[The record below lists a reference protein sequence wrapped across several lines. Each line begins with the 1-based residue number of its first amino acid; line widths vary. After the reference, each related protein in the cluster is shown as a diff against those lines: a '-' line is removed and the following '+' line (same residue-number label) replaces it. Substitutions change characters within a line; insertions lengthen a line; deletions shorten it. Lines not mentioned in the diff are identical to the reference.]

1 MTRTTFPL
9 LAISS
14 VALLMGMAQA
24 RTRPRYGD
32 TLRVDTQTVAMS
44 GDYTPEVLVGPVF
57 ETLVTVDGNGHL
69 QPGLAS
75 SWTSSSDERRW
86 EFTLRPGVRFHDDE
100 LCDSPAMASS
110 LAQIP
115 GFPWQVHATARG
127 LVIESDTPQPDL
139 PALLSLPRYAI
150 FAMTTDG
157 HAVGTGPFSI
167 ENRTGSSFSLKAN
180 DDYWGGRPFVD
191 SIQLLTSRSM
201 RDQASDL
208 SFDRADVVELAPE
221 QLRRAQQDRL
231 RLDVS
236 RPSETIF
243 LVFDSAKPQLNDVR
257 LRQAISLAID
267 RAAIRNVIFQHQ
279 GEIASGLLPNWLSG
293 YEFLFPADQDVAKA
307 RQLRALVGQI
317 PTITIG
323 YDDGDP
329 IGRLIAE
336 RIALN
341 AHDTGLNMQA
351 VAGTGDL
358 RLRHIGLPSLNPE
371 AALSGVIDRLN
382 LAAAGPMSD
391 TESLYNAER
400 AALQTYS
407 AIPLVHLP
415 RVVTMKDRVRDWSA
429 TPDGHWHLD
438 QVWIA
443 PRNARVE
450 GRP

>member
-1 MTRTTFPL
+1 MKRSTFPL

-14 VALLMGMAQA
+14 VALLVGTAQA

-32 TLRVDTQTVAMS
+32 TLRVDTQTIAMS
-44 GDYTPEVLVGPVF
+44 GDYTPEVLVGLVF
-57 ETLVTVDGNGHL
+57 ETLVTEDANGRL

-75 SWTSSSDERRW
+75 SWASTNNGRRW
-86 EFTLRPGVRFHDDE
+86 EFTLRPGVRFQNDE

-115 GFPWQVHATARG
+115 GFPWQVRATARG

-150 FAMTTDG
+150 FAMTADG
-157 HAVGTGPFSI
+157 RAVGTGPFSI

-180 DDYWGGRPFVD
+180 DNYWGGRPFVD
-191 SIQLLTSRSM
+191 SVQMLTSRSM
-201 RDQASDL
+201 RDQATDL

-231 RLDVS
+231 RLEVS

-243 LVFDSAKPQLNDVR
+243 LVFDSAKPELSDVR

-293 YEFLFPADQDVAKA
+293 YEFLFPADQDLSRA
-307 RQLRALVGQI
+307 RQLRADIGQV

-323 YDDGDP
+323 YDSGDP
-329 IGRLIAE
+329 ISRLIAE

-341 AHDTGLNMQA
+341 AHDIGLNMQA
-351 VAGTGDL
+351 VTGSGDL
-358 RLRHIGLPSLNPE
+358 RLRRMALPSLNPE
-371 AALSGVIDRLN
+371 AALSGVVDRLN
-382 LAAAGPMSD
+382 LPAAGPISG
-391 TESLYNAER
+391 TESLFNTER

-429 TPDGHWHLD
+429 SPDGHWHLD
-438 QVWIA
+438 QLWMA
-443 PRNARVE
+443 TRNARVE